1 MVRLDRNE
9 QASYIRLHGNVV
21 RIHFSFYWMDSS
33 MHEKGGELK
42 MIKALRI
49 LKTLALS
56 FAQIGNGSVSVFH
69 THQPKRPES
78 MK

>member
-1 MVRLDRNE
+1 
-9 QASYIRLHGNVV
+9 
-21 RIHFSFYWMDSS
+21 
-33 MHEKGGELK
+33 
-42 MIKALRI
+42 MIKALWI

-69 THQPKRPES
+69 TYQPKRPES